1 MRPIKMRLTAFGP
14 FPDTQTVDFRPALG
28 ARLFGIYGPTG
39 AGKTSILDGIC
50 FALFGESSGQERQG
64 DDLRSHHAT
73 PDIETEVS
81 LIFEV
86 GAKRYH
92 VVRRPR
98 QTVRGKRGDALVE
111 RQHWAALYDATDIEV
126 DDIDSENPGVVM
138 EERKV
143 EAVADRLHSILNY
156 SAAQFRQVVLLP
168 QGEFRKLLT
177 ASSDQRSE
185 VLRGL
190 FDVSLYERLVE
201 RLKAEASELRDEVET
216 GRSAIN
222 GHLQAHAVSDTDAL
236 AALIETLTADVGVQK
251 AGRDGARGVRDTAR
265 EKLQADQ
272 QIQDRFTEHDA
283 ALEGLNAVLARAPEI
298 DVLNQRKAAAERA
311 VACVAADDRANEA
324 DNDLTAG
331 LAARTLAADQASESA
346 RLLSEAMAG
355 LQASA
360 ARQPERDAA
369 IAAVTQLEGVQKRLT
384 GAEPLRETARSSL
397 QGAVEAKAALERA
410 VSDHDVAEQA
420 NSAANAE
427 FVSVQQTVLRV
438 TQIEGALQ
446 SLRQAREKA
455 AQFATATGA
464 VEAFAAAR
472 SAARANHERLSG
484 ALAACRAAES
494 TAEEALASAQA
505 AHLAAKLEEGAP
517 CPVCGAT
524 EHPRPAGGA
533 SEGLGLDAAWRQAR
547 SAREA
552 ADADERQGAQ
562 VAARADG
569 EWTQAVST
577 LATLKAPEREVAAI
591 TVDIVAAEEELDAL
605 QAGPDMATVQA
616 AVDAAKLQLAST
628 TTALA
633 AARDQHVA
641 ADKVAASAAAALA
654 ASLADVPED
663 LRDAAAV
670 TLRVQAAIEHRDQ
683 LNDAHQLAVENERRA
698 SEAAQAARSGLSH
711 AEARVAELTA
721 ARDTHRSAFV
731 AAKTTAGL
739 SDLAYSTAKA
749 DIPNIQ
755 SLASTITEHV
765 AGLAAAQDRKDRAVA
780 AIADLDRPNMAAR
793 SAALTDADANLT
805 KAEEL
810 LTTTTLRLS
819 QLEATQALVARLA
832 AELAEATE
840 RYRVLGELAQLTD
853 GRNAHRLRLRD
864 FAIAATFDLVLEAAN
879 QRFARMSRGRFSL
892 LRKYEGGDG
901 RARAGLDI
909 EVYDAHTDQKR
920 DAHTLSGGEGFLASL
935 SLALGLSDVVQA
947 EAGGVKLDA
956 IFIDEGF
963 GHLDDETLDVALDTL
978 RDLVGQDRAVGVISH
993 VEAVKEQIPMGFDV
1007 ARQPQGSVIGQ
1018 RVGI

>member
-1 MRPIKMRLTAFGP
+1 MRPIRMRLTAFGP

-73 PDIETEVS
+73 PDTETEVS

-126 DDIDSENPGVVM
+126 DEIDADNPGVVM

-143 EAVADRLHSILNY
+143 EVVADRMRSILNY

-168 QGEFRKLLT
+168 QGQFRQLLT
-177 ASSDQRSE
+177 ASSDQRSA

-216 GRSAIN
+216 GRSAIS

-236 AALIETLTADVGVQK
+236 AALIEALSADVGVQT
-251 AGRDGARGVRDTAR
+251 AGRDAARRVRDTAR
-265 EKLQADQ
+265 ETLQAAQ

-283 ALEGLNAVLARAPEI
+283 ALDSLNGVLVRAPEI
-298 DVLNQRKAAAERA
+298 NTLNLRKAAAERA

-331 LAARTLAADQASESA
+331 VAARTLAAAQASESA

-369 IAAVTQLEGVQKRLT
+369 IAAVTQLEGVQKRVA
-384 GAEPLRETARSSL
+384 GAEPLREAARSSSQAAL
-397 QGAVEAKAALERA
+397 EAKAALKLA
-410 VSDHDVAEQA
+410 ADDYDVAEQA
-420 NSAANAE
+420 NGAANAE
-427 FVSVQQTVLRV
+427 LISVQQTVLRISQV
-438 TQIEGALQ
+438 EGALQ
-446 SLRQAREKA
+446 LLRQAREEA
-455 AQFATATGA
+455 AQFANAIGA
-464 VEAFAAAR
+464 VEKFAAAR
-472 SAARANHERLSG
+472 SAALANHERLSG
-484 ALAACRAAES
+484 ALAACRVAEA

-505 AHLAAKLEEGAP
+505 AHLAAKLEDGAP

-533 SEGLGLDAAWRQAR
+533 GEGLGLDAAWRQAR

-577 LATLKAPEREVAAI
+577 LAALKAPERDVTAI
-591 TVDIVAAEEELDAL
+591 TADIIAADEELEAL
-605 QAGPDMATVQA
+605 QARPGMATIQA
-616 AVDAAKLQLAST
+616 AVDTAKLHLAST
-628 TTALA
+628 TSALA
-633 AARDQHVA
+633 AARDRHVA
-641 ADKVAASAAAALA
+641 ADKAATAAAAALA

-663 LRDAAAV
+663 LRDDAAV
-670 TLRVQAAIEHRDQ
+670 ALRVQAAIDHRDE
-683 LNDAHQLAVENERRA
+683 LNDAHKLAIENERRA
-698 SEAAQAARSGLSH
+698 SEVAQAASSGLGH
-711 AEARVAELTA
+711 AEARVTELTA
-721 ARDTHRSAFV
+721 ARDAQRASFV

-739 SDLAYSTAKA
+739 SDAAYTSAKT
-749 DIPNIQ
+749 DIPNIEV
-755 SLASTITEHV
+755 LTATIADHV

-780 AIADLDRPNMAAR
+780 AIAGLDRPNMEAS
-793 SAALTDADANLT
+793 SAALTDADAILT

-810 LTTTTLRLS
+810 VTTTTMRLS
-819 QLEATQALVARLA
+819 QLESTQTVVARLA

-947 EAGGVKLDA
+947 EAGGVKLDV

-1007 ARQPQGSVIGQ
+1007 FRQPQGSVISQ

>member
-1 MRPIKMRLTAFGP
+1 MRLTAFGP

-73 PDIETEVS
+73 PDFETEVS

-126 DDIDSENPGVVM
+126 DDIDADNPGVVM

-143 EAVADRLHSILNY
+143 EVVADRMRWILNY

-168 QGEFRKLLT
+168 QGQFRQLLT
-177 ASSDQRSE
+177 ASSDQRSA

-201 RLKAEASELRDEVET
+201 RLKAEASELRDDVER

-222 GHLQAHAVSDTDAL
+222 GHLQAHALSDSDAL
-236 AALIETLTADVGVQK
+236 AALIETLTADVGVQTTD
-251 AGRDGARGVRDTAR
+251 RDAARGVRDRAR
-265 EKLQADQ
+265 ETLQAAQ
-272 QIQDRFTEHDA
+272 QIQHRFTEHDA
-283 ALEGLNAVLARAPEI
+283 ALDSLNGVLARAPEI
-298 DVLNQRKAAAERA
+298 DVLKLRKATAERA
-311 VACVAADDRANEA
+311 VACVAADDRAKEA
-324 DNDLTAG
+324 ENDLTAG
-331 LAARTLAADQASESA
+331 VTARTLAADQASESA
-346 RLLSEAMAG
+346 RLLSEAMGG
-355 LQASA
+355 LRASA

-369 IAAVTQLEGVQKRLT
+369 IAAVTQLEGVQKRVA
-384 GAEPLRETARSSL
+384 GAEPLREASRGSSQAAL
-397 QGAVEAKAALERA
+397 EAKAALELA
-410 VSDHDVAEQA
+410 VDDHDGAEQA
-420 NSAANAE
+420 NTAANAE
-427 FVSVQQTVLRV
+427 LASVQQTVLRISQV
-438 TQIEGALQ
+438 EGALQ
-446 SLRQAREKA
+446 LLRQAREKA
-455 AQFATATGA
+455 AHFANANGA
-464 VEAFAAAR
+464 VEKFAAAR
-472 SAARANHERLSG
+472 SAALADHERLSEG
-484 ALAACRAAES
+484 LAECRAAES

-505 AHLAAKLEEGAP
+505 AHLAAKLEDGAP
-517 CPVCGAT
+517 CPVCGAS

-533 SEGLGLDAAWRQAR
+533 GEGLGLDAAWRQAR

-552 ADADERQGAQ
+552 ADADERQAAQ
-562 VAARADG
+562 IAARADG

-577 LATLKAPEREVAAI
+577 LAALKAPERDVAAI
-591 TVDIVAAEEELDAL
+591 TADIAAADEELKAL
-605 QAGPDMATVQA
+605 QAGPDMATVRT
-616 AVDAAKLQLAST
+616 AVDTAKLHLAST
-628 TTALA
+628 TSALA

-641 ADKVAASAAAALA
+641 ADKAATSAAAALA

-663 LRDAAAV
+663 LREAATVA
-670 TLRVQAAIEHRDQ
+670 LRVQAAIDLRDQ

-698 SEAAQAARSGLSH
+698 SEAAQATRSGLGH
-711 AEARVAELTA
+711 AEARVTELTA
-721 ARDTHRSAFV
+721 ARDTQRASFV
-731 AAKTTAGL
+731 AAKTAAGL
-739 SDLAYSTAKA
+739 SDTAYTAARA

-755 SLASTITEHV
+755 NLASTITEHV

-780 AIADLDRPNMAAR
+780 AIVGLDRPNLEAS
-793 SAALTDADANLT
+793 SAALTNADAILT
-805 KAEEL
+805 KTEEL
-810 LTTTTLRLS
+810 LTTTTMRLS
-819 QLEATQALVARLA
+819 QLEATQALIARLA

-840 RYRVLGELAQLTD
+840 RYRVLGELAHLTD

-892 LRKYEGGDG
+892 LRKFEGGDG

-993 VEAVKEQIPMGFDV
+993 VESVKEQIPMGFDV
-1007 ARQPQGSVIGQ
+1007 VRQPQGSVISQ

>member
-73 PDIETEVS
+73 PEIETEVS

-126 DDIDSENPGVVM
+126 DDIDADNPGVVM

-143 EAVADRLHSILNY
+143 EVVADRMRSILNY

-168 QGEFRKLLT
+168 QGQFRQLLT
-177 ASSDQRSE
+177 ASSDQRSA

-201 RLKAEASELRDEVET
+201 RLKAEASELRDQVET

-222 GHLQAHAVSDTDAL
+222 GHLQAHAVPDTDAL
-236 AALIETLTADVGVQK
+236 AVLIESLMADVGVQTT
-251 AGRDGARGVRDTAR
+251 GRDVARGVRDAAR
-265 EKLQADQ
+265 ETLQAAQ
-272 QIQDRFTEHDA
+272 QVQDRFTEHDA
-283 ALEGLNAVLARAPEI
+283 ALDVLNGVLARAPEI

-311 VACVAADDRANEA
+311 VVCLAADDRANEA
-324 DNDLTAG
+324 ENDLAAG
-331 LAARTLAADQASESA
+331 LASRTLASDQASEAA

-355 LQASA
+355 LEASA

-369 IAAVTQLEGVQKRLT
+369 IAAVTQLEGVQTRVA
-384 GAEPLRETARSSL
+384 GAEPLRDAARSSA
-397 QGAVEAKAALERA
+397 QAAVDAKAALDREA
-410 VSDHDVAEQA
+410 SDHDVAERA
-420 NSAANAE
+420 NSTANAE
-427 FVSVQQTVLRV
+427 LISVQQTVLRI
-438 TQIEGALQ
+438 TQVEGALQ
-446 SLRQAREKA
+446 LLREAREKA
-455 AQFATATGA
+455 AQFANATVA
-464 VEAFAAAR
+464 VETFAAAR
-472 SAARANHERLSG
+472 SAASANQKRSSG
-484 ALAACRAAES
+484 VLAACREVETA
-494 TAEEALASAQA
+494 AEEALASAQA
-505 AHLAAKLEEGAP
+505 AHLAAKLEDGAP

-524 EHPRPAGGA
+524 EHPRPASGVG
-533 SEGLGLDAAWRQAR
+533 EGLGLDAAWRQAR

-552 ADADERQGAQ
+552 ADADERQAAQ

-577 LATLKAPEREVAAI
+577 LAALKAPERDIAAI
-591 TVDIVAAEEELDAL
+591 TADIVAAENELEAL

-616 AVDAAKLQLAST
+616 AVDAAKLHLASRAAT
-628 TTALA
+628 LA

-641 ADKVAASAAAALA
+641 ADKAATSAAAALA
-654 ASLADVPED
+654 ASLADVPEA
-663 LRDAAAV
+663 LRDASGIA
-670 TLRVQAAIEHRDQ
+670 LRVQAAIDHRDQ
-683 LNDAHQLAVENERRA
+683 LNEAHQVAVEAERRA
-698 SEAAQAARSGLSH
+698 SEAAQAARSRLGH
-711 AEARVAELTA
+711 AEARMSELTA
-721 ARDTHRSAFV
+721 ARDKHRAAFV

-739 SDLAYSTAKA
+739 SDLAYTTAKA

-780 AIADLDRPNMAAR
+780 ANADLDRPNIAA
-793 SAALTDADANLT
+793 SSVALTDADAKLT

-810 LTTTTLRLS
+810 LTTTTMRLS
-819 QLEATQALVARLA
+819 QLEATQALVDRLA

-840 RYRVLGELAQLTD
+840 RYRVLGELALLTD

-993 VEAVKEQIPMGFDV
+993 VEAVKEQIPMGFEV
-1007 ARQPQGSVIGQ
+1007 IRQPQGSVIGQ
-1018 RVGI
+1018 RFGI

>member
-86 GAKRYH
+86 GAKRYN

-126 DDIDSENPGVVM
+126 DDIDADNPGVVM

-143 EAVADRLHSILNY
+143 EVVADRMRSILNY

-168 QGEFRKLLT
+168 QGQFRQLLT
-177 ASSDQRSE
+177 ASSDQRST

-190 FDVSLYERLVE
+190 FDVSLYERFVE
-201 RLKAEASELRDEVET
+201 GLKAEASELRDEVET

-236 AALIETLTADVGVQK
+236 AALIETLTADVGVQTT
-251 AGRDGARGVRDTAR
+251 GRDDARGVRDAAR
-265 EKLQADQ
+265 ETLQAAQ
-272 QIQDRFTEHDA
+272 QIQDRFAEHDA
-283 ALEGLNAVLARAPEI
+283 AVDGLNGVLARAPGI
-298 DVLNQRKAAAERA
+298 DILNQRKAAAERA

-324 DNDLTAG
+324 ENDLIAG
-331 LAARTLAADQASESA
+331 LAARTLAADQASEAA
-346 RLLSEAMAG
+346 RLLSEAMAV
-355 LQASA
+355 LHASA

-369 IAAVTQLEGVQKRLT
+369 VAAVTQLEGVRRRVA
-384 GAEPLRETARSSL
+384 GAEPLREAERSAS
-397 QGAVEAKAALERA
+397 QAAVEAKAALEWA
-410 VSDHDVAEQA
+410 VSDHGVAEQA
-420 NSAANAE
+420 NAAANAQLA
-427 FVSVQQTVLRV
+427 SVQQTVLRI
-438 TQIEGALQ
+438 TQVEGALQ
-446 SLRQAREKA
+446 LLRQAQEKA
-455 AQFATATGA
+455 AQFANANAA
-464 VEAFAAAR
+464 VETFAAAR
-472 SAARANHERLSG
+472 SAALAKHEQLS
-484 ALAACRAAES
+484 AVLAAYRGAES
-494 TAEEALASAQA
+494 AAEEALASAQA
-505 AHLAAKLEEGAP
+505 THLAAKLEDGTP

-524 EHPRPAGGA
+524 EHPRPASGGG
-533 SEGLGLDAAWRQAR
+533 EGLGLDAAWRQAR
-547 SAREA
+547 NAREA
-552 ADADERQGAQ
+552 ADADERQAAQ

-577 LATLKAPEREVAAI
+577 LAALKAPERDVAAI
-591 TVDIVAAEEELDAL
+591 TADIVAAKDELEAL
-605 QAGPDMATVQA
+605 QAGPDVATVQA
-616 AVDAAKLQLAST
+616 AVDAAKLRLASE
-628 TTALA
+628 TATLA

-641 ADKVAASAAAALA
+641 ADKTVTSAAAALT

-663 LRDAAAV
+663 LRDAASVA
-670 TLRVQAAIEHRDQ
+670 LHVQAAIDHRDQ
-683 LNDAHQLAVENERRA
+683 LNEAHQVAVENERRA
-698 SEAAQAARSGLSH
+698 SEAAQAARSWLGH
-711 AEARVAELTA
+711 AEARVTELTA
-721 ARDTHRSAFV
+721 ARDTHRDAFV
-731 AAKTTAGL
+731 AAKMTAGL
-739 SDLAYSTAKA
+739 TDLAYTAAKA

-755 SLASTITEHV
+755 GLAATITEHV

-780 AIADLDRPNMAAR
+780 AIADLDRPNMVAS
-793 SAALTDADANLT
+793 SAALTDADSNLT

-810 LTTTTLRLS
+810 LTTTTMRLS

-840 RYRVLGELAQLTD
+840 RYRVLGELALLTD

-879 QRFARMSRGRFSL
+879 QRFSRMSRGRFSL

-1007 ARQPQGSVIGQ
+1007 FRQPQGSVISQ

>member
-14 FPDTQTVDFRPALG
+14 FPDTQAVDFRPALG

-98 QTVRGKRGDALVE
+98 QTVRGKRGDTLVE
-111 RQHWAALYDATDIEV
+111 RQHWAALYDATDIEI
-126 DDIDSENPGVVM
+126 DDIDADNPGVVM

-143 EAVADRLHSILNY
+143 EVVADRMRSILKY

-168 QGEFRKLLT
+168 QGQFRQLLT
-177 ASSDQRSE
+177 ASSDQRSA

-201 RLKAEASELRDEVET
+201 RLKAEASELRDEVEA
-216 GRSAIN
+216 GRSEIN

-236 AALIETLTADVGVQK
+236 AALIETLTADGGVQTT
-251 AGRDGARGVRDTAR
+251 GRDAARGVRDKAR
-265 EKLQADQ
+265 KTLQAAQ

-283 ALEGLNAVLARAPEI
+283 ALDGLNGVLARAPEI
-298 DVLNQRKAAAERA
+298 DVFNQRKAAAQRA
-311 VACVAADDRANEA
+311 VACVAADGRANEA
-324 DNDLTAG
+324 ENDLTVG
-331 LAARTLAADQASESA
+331 LAARALAADQASDSA

-369 IAAVTQLEGVQKRLT
+369 VAAVTQLEGVQKRVA
-384 GAEPLRETARSSL
+384 GAEPLREAARSSS
-397 QGAVEAKAALERA
+397 QAAQEAKAALDVA
-410 VSDHDVAEQA
+410 VDDHDVAEQA
-420 NSAANAE
+420 NGAANAE
-427 FVSVQQTVLRV
+427 LTSVQQTVLRISQV
-438 TQIEGALQ
+438 EGAMQL
-446 SLRQAREKA
+446 LRQAREEA
-455 AQFATATGA
+455 AQFENATGA
-464 VEAFAAAR
+464 VEKFATAR
-472 SAARANHERLSG
+472 SAALANHERLSS
-484 ALAACRAAES
+484 ALAACRVAE
-494 TAEEALASAQA
+494 TAAEEALASAQA
-505 AHLAAKLEEGAP
+505 AHLAAKLEDGVP

-524 EHPRPAGGA
+524 LHPRLAGGA
-533 SEGLGLDAAWRQAR
+533 GEGLGLDAAWRQAR

-552 ADADERQGAQ
+552 ADADERQAAQ

-577 LATLKAPEREVAAI
+577 LAALKAPERDVTAI
-591 TVDIVAAEEELDAL
+591 TADIAAAVEELEAL
-605 QAGPDMATVQA
+605 QAGPDMPTGQA
-616 AVDAAKLQLAST
+616 AVDTAKLHLAST
-628 TTALA
+628 TSALA

-641 ADKVAASAAAALA
+641 ADKAATSAAAAFA

-670 TLRVQAAIEHRDQ
+670 TLRVHAAIEHRDQ
-683 LNDAHQLAVENERRA
+683 LNDVHQLAVDNERRA
-698 SEAAQAARSGLSH
+698 SEAAQVARSELGH
-711 AEARVAELTA
+711 AEVRVTELTA
-721 ARDTHRSAFV
+721 SRDTHRASFV

-739 SDLAYSTAKA
+739 SHSAYTAAKA
-749 DIPNIQ
+749 DIPNIEN
-755 SLASTITEHV
+755 LASTITEHV

-780 AIADLDRPNMAAR
+780 AIACLDRPNMEAS
-793 SAALTDADANLT
+793 SAALTDADAILT

-810 LTTTTLRLS
+810 LTMTTMRLS
-819 QLEATQALVARLA
+819 QLEATQAHVARLA

-993 VEAVKEQIPMGFDV
+993 VEAVKEQILMGFDV
-1007 ARQPQGSVIGQ
+1007 VRQPQGSVISQ